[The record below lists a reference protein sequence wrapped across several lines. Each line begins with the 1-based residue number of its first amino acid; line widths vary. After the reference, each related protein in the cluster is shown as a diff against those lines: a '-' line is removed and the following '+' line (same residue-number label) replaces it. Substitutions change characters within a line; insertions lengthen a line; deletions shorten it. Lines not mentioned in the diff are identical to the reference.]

1 MRPPTTERARE
12 LRSDMSATERR
23 VWYHLRGRR
32 LAGFKCRR
40 QHPIGPYFADFAC
53 LSASL
58 VVEVDGEFHEPESD
72 RRKDQYFRA
81 RGFRVMRIPATCT
94 DRHLDDVVES
104 IARELAV
111 ADALN
116 NLG

>member
-1 MRPPTTERARE
+1 
-12 LRSDMSATERR
+12 MSATERR

-32 LAGFKCRR
+32 LAGFKFRR

-58 VVEVDGEFHEPESD
+58 VVEVDGEFHEPEWD
-72 RRKDQYFRA
+72 QRKDQYLRA
-81 RGFRVMRIPATCT
+81 RGFRVVRIPASWT
-94 DRHLDDVVES
+94 DRHLDDVIES
-104 IARELAV
+104 ITRELGVAV
-111 ADALN
+111 GLN